1 MFAAAMSHAR
11 RQQYRHLTRSAGYAV
26 AAAAILVV
34 ALSVSSSGGEAPIVF
49 MLFLL
54 AAGVSRAARRS
65 KRLAGRW
72 RVGADSEQAVRFA
85 LSGLSRRGWMVR
97 NDVLWSGGGDVDHL
111 VRSPNGLGFA
121 IETKTLTFSQEH
133 VRRTGATA
141 RWAAQ
146 RRRRYPHGVIPVLC
160 VVEARDVE
168 SRFGD
173 VLVVSLDRLLPV
185 LERLAMSTRH
195 PGRSAEGR
203 GWTKRQVRR
212 GARVRLHPTRSVA
225 GDG

>member
-1 MFAAAMSHAR
+1 MFAPAMSHAR

-26 AAAAILVV
+26 AATAILVV
-34 ALSVSSSGGEAPIVF
+34 ALSVSSSAGEAPMVF

-54 AAGVSRAARRS
+54 AAGVSCAARRS

-72 RVGADSEQAVRFA
+72 RVGADSEQAVRSA

-121 IETKTLTFSQEH
+121 IETKTLTFSQADL
-133 VRRTGATA
+133 RRTEATA

-146 RRRRYPHGVIPVLC
+146 CRRRYPHGVIPVLC
-160 VVEARDVE
+160 VVRARRIEFRSGEVM
-168 SRFGD
+168 
-173 VLVVSLDRLLPV
+173 VVSLDRLLPV
-185 LERLAMSTRH
+185 LERLAMSRGH
-195 PGRSAEGR
+195 LGRSGEAR
-203 GWTKRQVRR
+203 RSTKRQVRR
-212 GARVRLHPTRSVA
+212 GARVRLHPLRSVP